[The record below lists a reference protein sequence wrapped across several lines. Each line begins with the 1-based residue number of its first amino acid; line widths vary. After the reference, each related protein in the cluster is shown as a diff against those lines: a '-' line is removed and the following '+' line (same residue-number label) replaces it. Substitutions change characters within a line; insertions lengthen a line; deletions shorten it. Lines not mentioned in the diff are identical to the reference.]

1 MDLIDEKKKETKNY
15 GKSIKNISS
24 IDCIGVRLQS
34 VVTYTYI
41 DSRT

>member
-15 GKSIKNISS
+15 DKSIKNISS
-24 IDCIGVRLQS
+24 VDCIDVRLQS
-34 VVTYTYI
+34 VVTYIYI